1 MGNEISKE
9 SIENLQ
15 TDKTVGFDLP
25 SDCVEITH
33 KDLLT
38 ASQEL
43 QKRQKVEKCSR
54 LYPKPIFY

>member
-1 MGNEISKE
+1 MGNEISKAN
-9 SIENLQ
+9 IENLE

-43 QKRQKVEKCSR
+43 QKRPKVENRAKS
-54 LYPKPIFY
+54 

>member
-1 MGNEISKE
+1 MGNEISKAN
-9 SIENLQ
+9 IENLE
-15 TDKTVGFDLP
+15 TDKTVGFDLA

-43 QKRQKVEKCSR
+43 QKRPKVENRAKS
-54 LYPKPIFY
+54 